1 MKRHAVFTS
10 SMHISIHYFIYE
22 PQVVLRVKGIVQIHH
37 GLGEHA
43 GRYEHFASFLASHGY
58 VVVVSDFAG
67 HGRSLIDF
75 EQGYFGEHDGPIHL
89 IEDMHRLQ
97 MIIREKYPDSPYF
110 MLGTDLGSILIR
122 QYMSDFGDFI
132 EGALLLG
139 TLSQVDFFYFK
150 RIYLWLLKFWKG
162 PAYKAQQYSRY
173 IRHYLNKRVHMTNDM
188 DWLTS
193 DEDERK
199 KFLVNSYD
207 LRTVQGIL
215 SRLSMVTFINNANKR
230 LPANKTFRVI
240 LRVGKRKDGTITVS
254 YRGLIRLAKLKSGRI
269 KEVPLE
275 KKDPVYRRF
284 RKAGRLLPAAFS
296 KVLQPPKI
304 SRRSRKAEE

>member
-1 MKRHAVFTS
+1 MATTVAKNKVKKTLSPALQKALEARRKGTAK
-10 SMHISIHYFIYE
+10 
-22 PQVVLRVKGIVQIHH
+22 PRVRKPIPTWQAPSDFKPHFLEILVRTEKD
-37 GLGEHA
+37 GLLSPDCKVIRYQ
-43 GRYEHFASFLASHGY
+43 GRYDPEA
-58 VVVVSDFAG
+58 
-67 HGRSLIDF
+67 
-75 EQGYFGEHDGPIHL
+75 
-89 IEDMHRLQ
+89 
-97 MIIREKYPDSPYF
+97 
-110 MLGTDLGSILIR
+110 
-122 QYMSDFGDFI
+122 
-132 EGALLLG
+132 
-139 TLSQVDFFYFK
+139 
-150 RIYLWLLKFWKG
+150 
-162 PAYKAQQYSRY
+162 
-173 IRHYLNKRVHMTNDM
+173 
-188 DWLTS
+188 
-193 DEDERK
+193 DERK

-254 YRGLIRLAKLKSGRI
+254 YRGLIRLAKLKSGRV

-296 KVLQPPKI
+296 KVLQPPKV

>member
-1 MKRHAVFTS
+1 MATTVAKNKVKKTLSPALQKALEARRNGTAK
-10 SMHISIHYFIYE
+10 
-22 PQVVLRVKGIVQIHH
+22 PRVRKPIPTWQAPSDFKPHFLEILVRTEKD
-37 GLGEHA
+37 GLLSPDCKVIRYQ
-43 GRYEHFASFLASHGY
+43 GRYDPEA
-58 VVVVSDFAG
+58 
-67 HGRSLIDF
+67 
-75 EQGYFGEHDGPIHL
+75 
-89 IEDMHRLQ
+89 
-97 MIIREKYPDSPYF
+97 
-110 MLGTDLGSILIR
+110 
-122 QYMSDFGDFI
+122 
-132 EGALLLG
+132 
-139 TLSQVDFFYFK
+139 
-150 RIYLWLLKFWKG
+150 
-162 PAYKAQQYSRY
+162 
-173 IRHYLNKRVHMTNDM
+173 
-188 DWLTS
+188 
-193 DEDERK
+193 DERK

>member
-1 MKRHAVFTS
+1 MATTVAKNKVKKTLSPALQKALEARRNGTAK
-10 SMHISIHYFIYE
+10 
-22 PQVVLRVKGIVQIHH
+22 PRVRKPIPTWQAPSDFKPHFLEILVRTEKD
-37 GLGEHA
+37 GLLSPDCKVIRYQ
-43 GRYEHFASFLASHGY
+43 GRYDPEA
-58 VVVVSDFAG
+58 
-67 HGRSLIDF
+67 
-75 EQGYFGEHDGPIHL
+75 
-89 IEDMHRLQ
+89 
-97 MIIREKYPDSPYF
+97 
-110 MLGTDLGSILIR
+110 
-122 QYMSDFGDFI
+122 
-132 EGALLLG
+132 
-139 TLSQVDFFYFK
+139 
-150 RIYLWLLKFWKG
+150 
-162 PAYKAQQYSRY
+162 
-173 IRHYLNKRVHMTNDM
+173 
-188 DWLTS
+188 
-193 DEDERK
+193 DERK

-207 LRTVQGIL
+207 MRTVQGIL
-215 SRLSMVTFINNANKR
+215 SRLSMVTFINNATKR